1 MYQAS
6 MSIFYLKKLL
16 KNLDALPLT
25 FLNFYVDN
33 VFKK

>member
-16 KNLDALPLT
+16 KILDASPLT